1 MLSTRTC
8 RPAVRAAASSLT
20 STPFRTVRRLTM
32 ARAIRPAIPSR
43 RGIPL
48 EPTRPRRGESRN
60 GRQGEGHARAGAD
73 GALDTDRAAVRVDE
87 RLDDGEPEPRT
98 AHGADVGRPIVRLED
113 ALARL
118 VRNPRATVQPS
129 ISTIAPARRAPS
141 RPPLAGGGDFPAVQ
155 TRVARHRPG
164 ASRSAATRG

>member
-8 RPAVRAAASSLT
+8 RTAVRAAASSLT
-20 STPFRTVRRLTM
+20 STTFRTVRRLTM
-32 ARAIRPAIPSR
+32 ASAIRAAISSR

-118 VRNPRATVQPS
+118 VRNPRATVPHLDLDH
-129 ISTIAPARRAPS
+129 PARAAGAQPPPPV
-141 RPPLAGGGDFPAVQ
+141 RPPAHRGVPDPDRAGLL
-155 TRVARHRPG
+155 
-164 ASRSAATRG
+164 

>member
-8 RPAVRAAASSLT
+8 RTAVRAAASSLT
-20 STPFRTVRRLTM
+20 STTFRTVRRLTM
-32 ARAIRPAIPSR
+32 ASAIRAAISSR

-98 AHGADVGRPIVRLED
+98 AHGADVGRPRVRLPD
-113 ALARL
+113 APPRPA
-118 VRNPRATVQPS
+118 RNPPPTGQHPALRPP
-129 ISTIAPARRAPS
+129 APAAGPEP
-141 RPPLAGGGDFPAVQ
+141 RPPV
-155 TRVARHRPG
+155 RR
-164 ASRSAATRG
+164 

>member
-20 STPFRTVRRLTM
+20 STPFRTVGRLRM
-32 ARAIRPAIPSR
+32 ASAIRAAISSR

-60 GRQGEGHARAGAD
+60 GGQGEGHARAGAD
-73 GALDTDRAAVRVDE
+73 GALDTYRAAVSVDE

-98 AHGADVGRPIVRLED
+98 AHGADVGRPIKRLQD
-113 ALARL
+113 
-118 VRNPRATVQPS
+118 S
-129 ISTIAPARRAPS
+129 PARPVRDTPAPVPHLGLDHRA
-141 RPPLAGGGDFPAVQ
+141 
-155 TRVARHRPG
+155 RVAG
-164 ASRSAATRG
+164 AEAPPPVGP

>member
-8 RPAVRAAASSLT
+8 RTAVRAAASSLT
-20 STPFRTVRRLTM
+20 STTFRTVRRLTM
-32 ARAIRPAIPSR
+32 ASAIRAAISSR

-118 VRNPRATVQPS
+118 VRNPRATVQHLDLDH
-129 ISTIAPARRAPS
+129 PARAAGGAPPPAVRRPGPPRGPGGGGHDAGARAP
-141 RPPLAGGGDFPAVQ
+141 G
-155 TRVARHRPG
+155 
-164 ASRSAATRG
+164 